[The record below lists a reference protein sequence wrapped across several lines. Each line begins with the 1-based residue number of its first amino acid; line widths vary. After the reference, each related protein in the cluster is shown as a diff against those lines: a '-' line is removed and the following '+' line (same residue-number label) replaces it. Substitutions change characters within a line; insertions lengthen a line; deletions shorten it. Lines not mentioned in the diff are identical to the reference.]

1 VIDIKTKIDLN
12 GVRQRIHVVTDD
24 EQKPVLLFLHG
35 GPGVC
40 NRHSILTDHIDLM
53 DTFTLATWDQRGTG
67 GSYFGV
73 KKETLTAA
81 QLTKDAAELVVWLCE
96 RFHKEKIFVIG
107 GSWGSQLM
115 TMLVRDYP
123 ERIAAAVGF
132 GQVVDGELNEKISY
146 EFALNAAREA
156 SDQKSVDRLRE
167 LGPPVMGEYRG
178 GFKGLM
184 VQRRVMMKYGGYSHS
199 EKKRSYVRAMV
210 VPILKSGE
218 YSLCDL
224 YGYFKGYKTVL
235 SAMWHEVAHVNFP
248 ETHTRFSVP
257 FFIFN
262 GRHDMNTPSEL
273 VQDWFDA
280 IEAPRKEL
288 IWFENSGH
296 NPMGDEPDKF
306 KRLLR
311 TRLMKIAEAEEGNV
325 MQGDFIR

>member
-1 VIDIKTKIDLN
+1 MIDIKTKIKLN
-12 GVRQRIHVVTDD
+12 GVRQRIHVVTND
-24 EQKPVLLFLHG
+24 EKKPVLLFLHG

-40 NRHSILTDHIDLM
+40 NRHSILKDHIDLM

-73 KKETLTAA
+73 KRETLTSA
-81 QLTKDAAELVVWLCE
+81 QLTQDAADLVLWLCE

-123 ERIAAAVGF
+123 EHIAAAVGF

-156 SDQKSVDRLRE
+156 GDQRSVDKLRR

-199 EKKRSYVRAMV
+199 EQKRSYSRAMV

-218 YSLCDL
+218 YTLCDL
-224 YGYFKGYKTVL
+224 YGYLKGYKTVL
-235 SAMWHEVAHVNFP
+235 SAMWHEVAHINFP
-248 ETHTRFSVP
+248 ETHTTFSVP
-257 FFIFN
+257 FFIFD
-262 GRHDMNTPSEL
+262 GRHDMNTPAEL
-273 VQDWFDA
+273 VQEWFDA

-288 IWFENSGH
+288 IWFEHSGH
-296 NPMGDEPDKF
+296 NPMGDEPEKF

-311 TRLMKIAEAEEGNV
+311 ERLMEIAEAEEGNV
-325 MQGDFIR
+325 

>member
-1 VIDIKTKIDLN
+1 MIDIKTKINLN
-12 GVRQRIHVVTDD
+12 GVRQRIHVVTND
-24 EQKPVLLFLHG
+24 EKKPVLLFLHG

-40 NRHSILTDHIDLM
+40 NRHSILKDHIDLL
-53 DTFTLATWDQRGTG
+53 DTFTLATWDQRGAG
-67 GSYFGV
+67 GSYYDV

-81 QLTKDAAELVVWLCE
+81 QLTKDAADLVSWLCE

-107 GSWGSQLM
+107 GSWGSQLL
-115 TMLVRDYP
+115 TMLARDYP
-123 ERIAAAVGF
+123 EHIAAAVCF

-156 SDQKSVDRLRE
+156 GDQKSVDKLRQV
-167 LGPPVMGEYRG
+167 GPPVMGEYRG

-184 VQRRVMMKYGGYSHS
+184 VQRRVMMKYGGYSQS
-199 EKKRSYVRAMV
+199 DKKRSYARAMV
-210 VPILKSGE
+210 IPILKSGE
-218 YSLCDL
+218 YSLSDL
-224 YGYFKGYKTVL
+224 YGYVKGYKTVL
-235 SAMWHEVAHVNFP
+235 SAMWHEVAHVKFP
-248 ETHTRFSVP
+248 ETHTSFTVP

-262 GRHDMNTPSEL
+262 GRHDMNTPAEL

-296 NPMGDEPDKF
+296 NPMGDEPVKF

-311 TRLMKIAEAEEGNV
+311 ERLTEIAEAETGNV
-325 MQGDFIR
+325 